1 MKRRT
6 LYTMSIKW
14 MLTVNCTVEVP
25 FPVANHMKRQCLNN
39 SISSEVYGVHVAITR

>member
-6 LYTMSIKW
+6 VKTTSIKW
-14 MLTVNCTVEVP
+14 MLIVSCTFEVP
-25 FPVANHMKRQCLNN
+25 FPVANHMKRQWLNS